1 MPSPRR
7 LKLIAVAAVTVFLIV
22 IYYRSGNDAVK
33 RETYMQTMQK
43 AAQDRENAGVGN
55 RLREAADAAKK
66 AADMKAGPK
75 PDSPRAVE
83 AVMRGRLEQG
93 PIAKEGDDAD
103 DGGEYSAIDELAEVL
118 RRSPSM
124 FSFSSFGYK
133 VAGANAQTLVI
144 IFSKTYC
151 PHSSAAKD
159 LFLNA
164 YKIVPTPYVVEL
176 DNHPHGSELQDLLA
190 KQTGRRTVPN
200 IMISGKS
207 IGGNDDVQ
215 QLEKDG
221 RLGDTIHSMGGKRIM
236 RVLKLKE

>member
-22 IYYRSGNDAVK
+22 IYYNSGRDAVK
-33 RETYMQTMQK
+33 RETYMQTMQR
-43 AAQDRENAGVGN
+43 AAQDRENTGVGS

-83 AVMRGRLEQG
+83 AVMKGRLKQE
-93 PIAKEGDDAD
+93 PIGKEGG
-103 DGGEYSAIDELAEVL
+103 DGGDGGGYNAIDELAGIL
-118 RRSPSM
+118 KRSPI
-124 FSFSSFGYK
+124 
-133 VAGANAQTLVI
+133 I

-151 PHSSAAKD
+151 PHSRAAKD
-159 LFLNA
+159 LFLRA
-164 YKIVPTPYVVEL
+164 YKIVPAPHVVEL
-176 DNHPHGSELQDLLA
+176 DSHPHGAELQDLLM
-190 KQTGRRTVPN
+190 KKTGRRTVPN

-215 QLEKDG
+215 QLEREG
-221 RLGDTIHSMGGKRIM
+221 QLGDTIHSMGGKRIM
-236 RVLKLKE
+236 KVLKLKE

>member
-1 MPSPRR
+1 MPSSRR
-7 LKLIAVAAVTVFLIV
+7 LKLIAVAAVTVFLIL
-22 IYYRSGNDAVK
+22 IYYNSGRDAVK

-43 AAQDRENAGVGN
+43 AAQDRENVGVGS

-83 AVMRGRLEQG
+83 AVMKGRLEQG
-93 PIAKEGDDAD
+93 LLEKEGSEGDN
-103 DGGEYSAIDELAEVL
+103 GGEYSAVDDLAGIL
-118 RRSPSM
+118 RRSPI
-124 FSFSSFGYK
+124 
-133 VAGANAQTLVI
+133 I

-151 PHSSAAKD
+151 PHSRAAKN
-159 LFLNA
+159 LFLRA
-164 YKIVPTPYVVEL
+164 YKIVPAPYVVEL
-176 DNHPHGSELQDLLA
+176 DDHPHGAELQDLLA
-190 KQTGRRTVPN
+190 KRTGRRTVPN

-215 QLEKDG
+215 QLEKEG

>member
-1 MPSPRR
+1 M
-7 LKLIAVAAVTVFLIV
+7 FLIV
-22 IYYRSGNDAVK
+22 IYYNSGRDAVK

-43 AAQDRENAGVGN
+43 AALDRENAGVGN

-83 AVMRGRLEQG
+83 AVMKGRLEQG
-93 PIAKEGDDAD
+93 PIGKEGG
-103 DGGEYSAIDELAEVL
+103 DGGGHSAIDELAGIL
-118 RRSPSM
+118 KRSPI
-124 FSFSSFGYK
+124 
-133 VAGANAQTLVI
+133 I

-151 PHSSAAKD
+151 PHSRAAKD
-159 LFLNA
+159 LFLHA
-164 YKIVPTPYVVEL
+164 YKIVPAPHVVEL
-176 DNHPHGSELQDLLA
+176 DSHPHGAELQDLLA

-215 QLEKDG
+215 QLEREG

-236 RVLKLKE
+236 KVLKLKE